1 MKSQNFIELRD
12 LEVYKLSRKLSCVA
26 WSIFFRMSIEDK
38 KLMGNQFLTSVD
50 SIGANIAEG
59 YGRYY
64 YLDKV
69 RFYYNARGS
78 LFESFIHWLELL
90 GEREKISKTEYD
102 SLSATAQILLIKLNN
117 FINSTVNHAKKTN

>member
-12 LEVYKLSRKLSCVA
+12 LEVYQLSRKLSRIA
-26 WSIFFRMSIEDK
+26 WDIFCRMNFEDK
-38 KLMGNQFLTSVD
+38 KHMGDQFLRSVD

-59 YGRYY
+59 YGRYH

-78 LFESFIHWLELL
+78 HFESFIHWFELL
-90 GEREKISKTEYD
+90 KERDKISETEY
-102 SLSATAQILLIKLNN
+102 SSVSGTAHTLLIKLNN
-117 FINSTVNHAKKTN
+117 FINSTASHARKNK